1 MHPKFPA
8 LPRRGVA
15 PIRLG
20 IHMDESNSLIQQ
32 RRAKLEALRAKGID
46 PFRNNFARTC
56 TIAESHARFAEGKAV
71 AVAGRIMT
79 RRDMGKSEFMHIKDQ
94 SGTIQIYAQ
103 KNVLGDEVFDTFK
116 HLDLGDLIG
125 VSGELFKTKTGEQ
138 SVRVQSFTIVAKAL
152 RPPPEKWHGLQDVEA
167 RYRQRYLDLFS
178 NDESRELF
186 RKRSRIVTEIRSFL
200 NARGFLEVETP
211 MMQPMAGGAAAT
223 PFKTHHDALNCDL
236 YLRIAPELYL
246 KRLLVGGFEKIY
258 EMNRNFRN
266 EGISRRHNPEFTMI
280 EIYEA
285 YGSFESMMA
294 LVQDLVCHVAQT
306 VVGTLQVKHASGK
319 EINLTPPWKRV
330 TYRDIIRERVGADWF
345 SLTPQQRM
353 DKARAMEIDVPAGT
367 PDYEVS
373 NLVFEKEIEPTLINP
388 TFVTHLPYELVP
400 LAKRNAQDRGIVDV
414 FELICNGMELAP
426 AYSEQNDPLDQR
438 ARFEEQ
444 AGNQKEKLDE
454 DFLAALEHGM
464 PPAGGMGIG
473 IERLIMALTGAES
486 IRDVILFPQLRP
498 QG

>member
-1 MHPKFPA
+1 
-8 LPRRGVA
+8 
-15 PIRLG
+15 
-20 IHMDESNSLIQQ
+20 MDETNSLIQQ
-32 RRAKLEALRAKGID
+32 RRAKLDALRAKGID
-46 PFRNNFARTC
+46 PFRNNFVRSC
-56 TIAESHARFAEGKAV
+56 SIAEAHAQFAEGREV

-103 KNVLGDEVFDTFK
+103 KNVLGDEVFDAFK
-116 HLDLGDLIG
+116 HLDLGDIIG
-125 VSGELFKTKTGEQ
+125 VKGTLFTTKTGEQ
-138 SVRVQSFTIVAKAL
+138 SVRVQSFTIVTKAL

-178 NDESRELF
+178 NDESRKIFEQ
-186 RKRSRIVTEIRSFL
+186 RSRIVSEIRSFL
-200 NARGFLEVETP
+200 NTRGFMEVETP

-236 YLRIAPELYL
+236 FLRIAPELYL

-285 YGSFESMMA
+285 YGTFETMMA
-294 LVQDLVCHVAQT
+294 LVQDIVCHVAKT
-306 VVGTLQVKHASGK
+306 VFGTLELKHASGR
-319 EINLTPPWKRV
+319 EINLTPPWKRI
-330 TYRDIIRERVGADWF
+330 TYRGIIEERVGADWF
-345 SLTPQQRM
+345 SLTPEQRL
-353 DKARAMEIDVPAGT
+353 DKARARDIDVPTGT
-367 PDYEVS
+367 PDYEVT
-373 NLVFEKEIEPTLINP
+373 NLVFEKEIEPTLIHP

-400 LAKRNAQDRGIVDV
+400 LAKRNAQDANVVDV
-414 FELICNGMELAP
+414 FELIVNGMELAP
-426 AYSEQNDPLDQR
+426 AYSEQNDPIDQR
-438 ARFEEQ
+438 ARFEQQ
-444 AGNQKEKLDE
+444 AHHQKEKLDE

-473 IERLIMALTGAES
+473 IDRLTMMLTGAES
-486 IRDVILFPQLRP
+486 IRDVVLFPQLRP
-498 QG
+498 QQPRA

>member
-1 MHPKFPA
+1 
-8 LPRRGVA
+8 
-15 PIRLG
+15 
-20 IHMDESNSLIQQ
+20 MDETNSLIQQ
-32 RRAKLEALRAKGID
+32 RRAKLDALRAKGID
-46 PFRNNFARTC
+46 PFHNNFVRTC
-56 TIAESHARFAEGKAV
+56 SIAEAHAQFAEGKQV

-79 RRDMGKSEFMHIKDQ
+79 RNDMGKSEFIRIKDQ
-94 SGTIQIYAQ
+94 SGVIQIYAQ
-103 KNVLGDEVFDTFK
+103 KNVLGDELFDIVK

-125 VSGELFKTKTGEQ
+125 VKGELFKTKTGEE

-178 NDESRELF
+178 NDESRDIFL
-186 RKRSRIVTEIRSFL
+186 KRSRIVSEIRSFL
-200 NARGFLEVETP
+200 NGRGFLEVETP

-236 YLRIAPELYL
+236 FLRIAPELYL

-266 EGISRRHNPEFTMI
+266 EGISRRHNPEFTMV

-285 YGSFESMMA
+285 YGSFETMMA
-294 LVQDLVCHVAQT
+294 LVQEMTCHVAQI
-306 VVGTLQVKHASGK
+306 VIGSLQIKHASGR
-319 EINLTPPWKRV
+319 EINLTPPWKRI
-330 TYRDIIRERVGADWF
+330 TYREIIQERVGADWF
-345 SLTPQQRM
+345 SLTPEQRI
-353 DKARAMEIDVPAGT
+353 DKTRARAIDVPTAT

-373 NLVFEKEIEPTLINP
+373 NLVFEKEVEPTLINP

-400 LAKRNAQDRGIVDV
+400 LAKRNAQDRSVVDV
-414 FELICNGMELAP
+414 FELICNGMELSP

-473 IERLIMALTGAES
+473 IDRLVMMLTGADS
-486 IRDVILFPQLRP
+486 IRDVVLFPQLRP
-498 QG
+498 QM